1 MSGFREKIRMTLPFT
16 TDIYE
21 FAIAKKSMIP
31 SRKKFRALTHNRAP
45 ICLDLGGAD
54 PGKGHWTSVDMTL
67 QCDIYWD
74 LRLPIPLPSNSV
86 SKIYSSHLF
95 EHLTYSEGQSLLK
108 ESLRLLKPGGTFSI
122 CVPNARIYIEHY
134 LGIEPVPEDY
144 FGWRPAFNNTTPIDA
159 INYVAYMDG
168 EHKYMFDQEN
178 LLHILTHSGFN
189 EVASRPFDA
198 ETDRSERDYE
208 SLYAIGMKPFEDKS

>member
-1 MSGFREKIRMTLPFT
+1 MSRFRAKIRKKLPFT
-16 TDIYE
+16 IDMYE
-21 FAIAKKSMIP
+21 FALAKKGMFP
-31 SRKKFRALTHNRAP
+31 SQKKFSALVQSRNP

-54 PGKGHWTSVDMTL
+54 PGKGGWTSVDMTL

-74 LRLPIPLPSNSV
+74 LRLPIPLPSGSV

-95 EHLTYSEGQSLLK
+95 EHLTYDQVQELLR
-108 ESLRLLKPGGTFSI
+108 ESLRLLRPGGTFSI

-134 LGIEPVPEDY
+134 LGIKTVPVEY
-144 FGWRPAFNNTTPIDA
+144 FGWKPAFNNTTAIDA

-178 LLHILTHSGFN
+178 LLHILAMAGFA
-189 EVASRPFDA
+189 EVNLRDFDT
-198 ETDRSERDYE
+198 ETDRAERDYE
-208 SLYAIGMKPFEDKS
+208 SLYAIATKS

>member
-1 MSGFREKIRMTLPFT
+1 MTGFREQLRTTLPFT

-21 FAIAKKSMIP
+21 FVISKKAMLP
-31 SRKKFRALTHNRAP
+31 SRKKFDSLAKQGRP
-45 ICLDLGGAD
+45 IKLDLGGAD
-54 PGKGHWTSVDMTL
+54 SGKSGWTTVDMTK

-74 LRLPIPLPSNSV
+74 LRLPVPLPDSSV

-95 EHLTYSEGQSLLK
+95 EHLTFSQGQGLLA

-122 CVPNARIYIEHY
+122 CVPNARIYVEHY
-134 LGIEPVPEDY
+134 LGIKEVPSDY
-144 FGWRPAFNNTTPIDA
+144 FGWTPAFNSTTSIDA

-178 LLHILTHSGFN
+178 LLHILALAGFDD
-189 EVASRPFDA
+189 VKVRDFDT
-198 ETDRSERDYE
+198 ETDRPERDYE
-208 SLYAIGMKPFEDKS
+208 SLYAIATKP

>member
-1 MSGFREKIRMTLPFT
+1 MTGFREQIRTTLPFT

-21 FAIAKKSMIP
+21 FVIAKKAMLP
-31 SRKKFRALTHNRAP
+31 SKKKFESLTKQGKS

-54 PGKGHWTSVDMTL
+54 SGKGDWTTVDMTQ

-74 LRLPIPLPSNSV
+74 LRLPIPLPDNSV
-86 SKIYSSHLF
+86 SMIYSSHLF
-95 EHLTYSEGQSLLK
+95 EHLTYSQGQKLLA

-122 CVPNARIYIEHY
+122 CVPNARIYVEHY
-134 LGIEPVPEDY
+134 LGIHEVPEDY
-144 FGWRPAFNNTTPIDA
+144 FGWKPAFNNTTPIDA

-168 EHKYMFDQEN
+168 EHKYMFDQQN
-178 LLHILTHSGFN
+178 LLHILSSAGF
-189 EVASRPFDA
+189 EDVKQRDFDS

-208 SLYAIGMKPFEDKS
+208 SLYAIGTKP

>member
-1 MSGFREKIRMTLPFT
+1 MTGFREQIRTTLPFT

-21 FAIAKKSMIP
+21 FVIAKKAMLP
-31 SRKKFRALTHNRAP
+31 SKKKFESLTKQGKS

-54 PGKGHWTSVDMTL
+54 PGKGDWTTVDMTQ

-74 LRLPIPLPSNSV
+74 LRLPIPLPDNSV

-95 EHLTYSEGQSLLK
+95 EHLTYSQGQGLLA
-108 ESLRLLKPGGTFSI
+108 ESIRLLKPGGTFSI
-122 CVPNARIYIEHY
+122 CVPNARIYVEHY
-134 LGIEPVPEDY
+134 LGIKAVPEDY
-144 FGWRPAFNNTTPIDA
+144 FGWTPAYNNTTPIDA

-168 EHKYMFDQEN
+168 EHKYMFDQQN
-178 LLHILTHSGFN
+178 LLHILSGAGFLDVKQRDF
-189 EVASRPFDA
+189 ES

-208 SLYAIGMKPFEDKS
+208 SLYAIGTKP

>member
-1 MSGFREKIRMTLPFT
+1 VSRFRAGIREKLPFT

-21 FAIAKKSMIP
+21 FVLAKKGMFP
-31 SRKKFRALTHNRAP
+31 SEKRFTALAQSSDP

-54 PGKGHWTSVDMTL
+54 PGKGEWTSVDMTL

-74 LRLPIPLPSNSV
+74 LRLPIPLPGSSV

-95 EHLTYSEGQSLLK
+95 EHLTYDQGQGLLR
-108 ESLRLLKPGGTFSI
+108 ESLRLLKPRGTFSI
-122 CVPNARIYIEHY
+122 CVPNARIYVEHY
-134 LGIEPVPEDY
+134 LGIKPVPDEY
-144 FGWRPAFNNTTPIDA
+144 FGWEPAFNNTTGIDA

-178 LLHILTHSGFN
+178 LLHILTGAGFKD
-189 EVASRPFDA
+189 VAEREFDS
-198 ETDRSERDYE
+198 ETDRPERDCE
-208 SLYAIGMKPFEDKS
+208 SIYAIGTKP